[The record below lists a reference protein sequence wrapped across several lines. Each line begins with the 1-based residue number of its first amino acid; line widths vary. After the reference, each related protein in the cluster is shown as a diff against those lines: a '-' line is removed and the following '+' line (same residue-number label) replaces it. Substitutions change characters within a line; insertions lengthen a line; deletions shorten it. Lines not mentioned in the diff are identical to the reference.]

1 VAARR
6 KRFGG
11 LVGQRVV
18 TGPVPPGLSLAGRV
32 ERGGFALDVT
42 TTVAPGEVVG
52 LLGPNGAGKS
62 TLLRVVAGLL
72 PLTHGTLRL
81 GDTVLDDAGDGTWVP
96 AERRPVALVF
106 QDYRLFPHLDVRDNV
121 AFAARSGGMGRAA
134 SRAQAEPWLRRL
146 DLAGLAARRPSELS
160 GGQAQRVALA
170 RALAA
175 EPDVLLL
182 DEPLA
187 ALDARTRLDVRT
199 SLREHLGDFP
209 GPCLVV
215 THDPLDAMVLSDR
228 LLVVEEG
235 RVVQQGPPATVARHP
250 ATDYVA
256 RLVGL
261 NLYAGRYDP
270 HTHAV
275 ALDGG
280 GRLVATPTAGSPLGS
295 GRVLVALSP
304 AAVSLHREPLD
315 GASQRNVWRGRV
327 AGVELLGDRVRV
339 EVHGEPGAIVDVTP
353 AAVAEL
359 GLERGREVW
368 LAAKATET
376 LAYPEGARLR
386 S

>member
-1 VAARR
+1 
-6 KRFGG
+6 
-11 LVGQRVV
+11 VV
-18 TGPVPPGLSLAGRV
+18 TGPLPPGLSLAGRV

-42 TTVAPGEVVG
+42 TSVAPGEVVG

-72 PLTHGTLRL
+72 PLSHGALRL
-81 GDTVLDDAGDGTWVP
+81 GGTVLDDADDGTWVP

-121 AFAARSGGMGRAA
+121 AFAARSRGLGRPA

-146 DLAGLAARRPSELS
+146 DLAALADRRPHELS

-199 SLREHLGDFP
+199 SLREHLGEFP

-228 LLVVEEG
+228 LLVVEDG
-235 RVVQQGPPATVARHP
+235 RVVQEGTPDAVARHP

-261 NLYAGRYDP
+261 NLYAGRYDA
-270 HTHAV
+270 HTRAV

-280 GRLVATPTAGSPLGS
+280 GRLVATPVAGPPLGP

-304 AAVSLHREPLD
+304 AAISLHREPLD

-339 EVHGEPGAIVDVTP
+339 ELHGEPGAVVDVTP

-376 LAYPEGARLR
+376 LAYPERAE